1 VVFLQ
6 AVPVPRQWGRVWCV
20 LGVSRKGVSSAE
32 GVIMRRSSI
41 RGLSHRVIAL
51 EVKAVNAYVPRR
63 LLLFYVN
70 LLDRRVPPKVKTSI
84 VDGIGKLP
92 EDVRSSIL
100 VVADEY
106 VPQDVDNSWKFCSV
120 VAGICKYIP
129 EKIIPMCSAERWEK
143 IRSRYH
149 IPTLI
154 DGTQPR
160 GPSLN

>member
-1 VVFLQ
+1 M
-6 AVPVPRQWGRVWCV
+6 APTDRAGE
-20 LGVSRKGVSSAE
+20 K
-32 GVIMRRSSI
+32 RSPI
-41 RGLSHRVIAL
+41 RSLSHRVIAL
-51 EVKAVNAYVPRR
+51 EVKAVNAYIPRR

-70 LLDRRVPPKVKTSI
+70 LWDRRVPPKVKTSI

-92 EDVRSSIL
+92 EDVRVSIL
-100 VVADEY
+100 AVADDY

-129 EKIIPMCSAERWEK
+129 EKIIPMCAAERWEK
-143 IRSRYH
+143 LRGRYH

-154 DGTQPR
+154 EGTQPR

>member
-1 VVFLQ
+1 
-6 AVPVPRQWGRVWCV
+6 
-20 LGVSRKGVSSAE
+20 
-32 GVIMRRSSI
+32 
-41 RGLSHRVIAL
+41 L
-51 EVKAVNAYVPRR
+51 EVRAVNAYVPRR

-70 LLDRRVPPKVKTSI
+70 LLDRRVPPKVKASI

-92 EDVRSSIL
+92 EDVRTSIL
-100 VVADEY
+100 LVADEY

-129 EKIIPMCSAERWEK
+129 ERIIPMCSAERWEK
-143 IRSRYH
+143 LRVRYH

-154 DGTQPR
+154 EGTQPR

>member
-1 VVFLQ
+1 MEW
-6 AVPVPRQWGRVWCV
+6 RRV
-20 LGVSRKGVSSAE
+20 REIA
-32 GVIMRRSSI
+32 MRRSSV

-51 EVKAVNAYVPRR
+51 EVKAVNACVPPR

-70 LLDRRVPPKVKTSI
+70 LLDRRIPPKVKTSI
-84 VDGIGKLP
+84 VDRIGKLP
-92 EDVRSSIL
+92 EDVRASIL

-106 VPQDVDNSWKFCSV
+106 VPPDVDNSWKFCAV

-129 EKIIPMCSAERWEK
+129 EKIIPMYSAERWEK
-143 IRSRYH
+143 IRGRFH